1 VWAAAGFIAL
11 LVVPVHLVA
20 RVEPSAPAVPG
31 AETAVTDGTAVAVLG
46 TALNADAQAPSE
58 SQDRAEARRLK
69 ELEKQ
74 RDAVQKAVEKAQKAA
89 THEFLQKEIDTALAE
104 REYEKAKLQAS
115 TVDAKAIEEKIQAA
129 FRAAAERLAQAQAAQ
144 PASQGRQQSSQKSQP
159 PSQGVQPSSQGS
171 QQASQEAIE
180 RQKATIDQMAAQIRE
195 LERALRQ
202 ATLDSQ
208 VRADTAQAAAVNAQA
223 AALARSQEASRR
235 QAEQRAAVQR
245 RLSEQGAQPG
255 SAPVTAANSE
265 RQTVLDAQLAELA
278 RTQKIVSDQLQN
290 LARQQET
297 MRDAQ
302 MRLTESL
309 ENLRRSL
316 ERIEGTRTTTPA
328 QPAKK

>member
-1 VWAAAGFIAL
+1 L
-11 LVVPVHLVA
+11 
-20 RVEPSAPAVPG
+20 
-31 AETAVTDGTAVAVLG
+31 
-46 TALNADAQAPSE
+46 
-58 SQDRAEARRLK
+58 
-69 ELEKQ
+69 
-74 RDAVQKAVEKAQKAA
+74 
-89 THEFLQKEIDTALAE
+89 
-104 REYEKAKLQAS
+104 
-115 TVDAKAIEEKIQAA
+115 
-129 FRAAAERLAQAQAAQ
+129 
-144 PASQGRQQSSQKSQP
+144 
-159 PSQGVQPSSQGS
+159 
-171 QQASQEAIE
+171 
-180 RQKATIDQMAAQIRE
+180 
-195 LERALRQ
+195 
-202 ATLDSQ
+202 
-208 VRADTAQAAAVNAQA
+208 NAQA